1 MRAHASVST
10 QSIALV
16 FQTIE
21 TSSLARI
28 APRTLPPIV
37 IEPRVPESD
46 FCERAE
52 PRVSTYPSERLS
64 ELPPQLVE
72 TTTSARTETIP
83 PPVSESWRVR
93 AANKAYGAIAPEKAA
108 DQTPPRC
115 SRRC

>member
-1 MRAHASVST
+1 MRAHASVGT
-10 QSIALV
+10 HTIALV
-16 FQTIE
+16 LETIE
-21 TSSLARI
+21 TSSLARV

-37 IEPRVPESD
+37 IEPRVPES
-46 FCERAE
+46 E
-52 PRVSTYPSERLS
+52 PCSIYPRERLS

-72 TTTSARTETIP
+72 TTTSASPETQP

-108 DQTPPRC
+108 DPTPRC

>member
-1 MRAHASVST
+1 MRAHASVGT
-10 QSIALV
+10 QTVALV
-16 FQTIE
+16 LEAIE
-21 TSSLARI
+21 TSSLARV

-46 FCERAE
+46 FCSRAE
-52 PRVSTYPSERLS
+52 PRASTYPRERSS

-72 TTTSARTETIP
+72 TTTSASPETQP

-108 DQTPPRC
+108 DPTPRC